1 MKQRIRMAIIESAW
15 WIAVT
20 IGIAFLV
27 AFLFRITP
35 MPTPIVKT
43 FVAIEI
49 VAIIIILVLDHE

>member
-1 MKQRIRMAIIESAW
+1 MKHDTRIKIVSVAW
-15 WIAVT
+15 HIAMT
-20 IGIAFLV
+20 IGIVFLI
-27 AFLFRITP
+27 AFLFRVQI